1 MPRSTSGGTTR
12 PDVPVGGG
20 ASDGSAASGREPV
33 GGWPAIGSGSVYRTM
48 PAPTAIPNTTRSR
61 PTVPSATGCR
71 HPDGRGSGTSA
82 LAGAG
87 SAGPSR
93 SSSVRI
99 AAASPSYRARRSAK
113 SASETWPAA
122 CSNSSSRSAA
132 RAARF
137 SSVSCWR
144 GPAGRG
150 RKVRPRA
157 SRRSKGQSVKRSAG
171 TPTAIETTRSPVT
184 ESPRLRLR
192 LALPSRS
199 AVHVAPDALAHRR
212 VHVHPGRPVVAPVA
226 RPSPNEH
233 SHAHE
238 PDADRRKRNEPD
250 EEVESPA
257 RGRQEDPLAVAVHEV
272 LPDLRRTLARGEPV
286 ADDRAHLTRHFRG
299 RVGHGEILTDDAS
312 ELSGD
317 LVHGL
322 LAHRRRRLRGDGR
335 HRCAD
340 EEQRREE
347 P

>member
-1 MPRSTSGGTTR
+1 M
-12 PDVPVGGG
+12 
-20 ASDGSAASGREPV
+20 
-33 GGWPAIGSGSVYRTM
+33 
-48 PAPTAIPNTTRSR
+48 
-61 PTVPSATGCR
+61 
-71 HPDGRGSGTSA
+71 
-82 LAGAG
+82 
-87 SAGPSR
+87 
-93 SSSVRI
+93 

-122 CSNSSSRSAA
+122 CSKSSSRSAT

-137 SSVSCWR
+137 SSASCWR
-144 GPAGRG
+144 GSAGRG

-184 ESPRLRLR
+184 DSPRLRLRLALPFTDSPRLRLR

-199 AVHVAPDALAHRR
+199 AVHFAPDAFAHRR

-226 RPSPNEH
+226 RPSPNEN
-233 SHAHE
+233 SHGHE

-322 LAHRRRRLRGDGR
+322 LAHRRRRLRG
-335 HRCAD
+335 CAD

>member
-99 AAASPSYRARRSAK
+99 VAASLSYRARRSAK
-113 SASETWPAA
+113 SASETWPAP

-132 RAARF
+132 REARF
-137 SSVSCWR
+137 SSESCWR
-144 GPAGRG
+144 RSAGRG

-157 SRRSKGQSVKRSAG
+157 SGWSRGQSVKRSAG

-184 ESPRLRLR
+184 DSPRLRLALPFIDSPRLWLR

-199 AVHVAPDALAHRR
+199 AVHFAPDALAHRW
-212 VHVHPGRPVVAPVA
+212 VHVHPGRPVVAKVA
-226 RPSPNEH
+226 RPSPNENGH
-233 SHAHE
+233 GHE
-238 PDADRRKRNEPD
+238 PDADRHKRNEPD

-257 RGRQEDPLAVAVHEV
+257 RG
-272 LPDLRRTLARGEPV
+272 
-286 ADDRAHLTRHFRG
+286 
-299 RVGHGEILTDDAS
+299 
-312 ELSGD
+312 
-317 LVHGL
+317 
-322 LAHRRRRLRGDGR
+322 
-335 HRCAD
+335 
-340 EEQRREE
+340 
-347 P
+347 